1 MKNRHDFVSN
11 SSSSSF
17 ICAYEDLEH
26 TDYCGSLSTM
36 SLKQYCDE
44 YALADVFGRW
54 WFMDGIRKSFMSFV
68 DDNVLQDN
76 FGAGLY
82 YTLPKS
88 AEQDFNELAEV
99 LASSATM
106 PRDQYIDR
114 KASLKVSITNKIYD
128 ALAPKWKDVTFA
140 CIDAS
145 DDNGDEEY
153 MQDSFW
159 SGPSKKFAR
168 VFNNH

>member
-1 MKNRHDFVSN
+1 MKTRTDYVSN

-17 ICAYEDLEH
+17 ICTYEDLDNISYRGKMS
-26 TDYCGSLSTM
+26 TFDLRAYC
-36 SLKQYCDE
+36 E
-44 YALADVFGRW
+44 RYALNDVFGRW
-54 WFMDGIRKSFMSFV
+54 WFMDGICKRSMSFV

-76 FGAGLY
+76 FGNGLY
-82 YTLPKS
+82 YMLPKS

-99 LASSATM
+99 LASPATM
-106 PRDQYIDR
+106 TRDQYIDR
-114 KASLKVSITNKIYD
+114 KASLKVSIANKIYD

-145 DDNGDEEY
+145 DDNGDEQY
-153 MQDSFW
+153 MESAFY
-159 SGPSKKFAR
+159 GPEKRFSR

>member
-1 MKNRHDFVSN
+1 MKTRFDYVSN

-54 WFMDGIRKSFMSFV
+54 WFIDGIRKSFMSFV

-114 KASLKVSITNKIYD
+114 KASLKVSIANKIYD

-145 DDNGDEEY
+145 DDNGDEQY
-153 MQDSFW
+153 MESAFY
-159 SGPSKKFAR
+159 GPEKKFSR

>member
-1 MKNRHDFVSN
+1 
-11 SSSSSF
+11 
-17 ICAYEDLEH
+17 
-26 TDYCGSLSTM
+26 
-36 SLKQYCDE
+36 
-44 YALADVFGRW
+44 
-54 WFMDGIRKSFMSFV
+54 MDGICKSSMSFV

-76 FGAGLY
+76 FGDGLY
-82 YTLPKS
+82 YMLPKS

-114 KASLKVSITNKIYD
+114 KASLKVSIANKIYD

-145 DDNGDEEY
+145 DDNGDEQY
-153 MQDSFW
+153 MESAFY
-159 SGPSKKFAR
+159 GPEKRFSR

>member
-1 MKNRHDFVSN
+1 MKTRTDFVSN

-17 ICAYEDLEH
+17 ICTYEDLEH
-26 TDYCGSLSTM
+26 TDYYGSLSTM

-54 WFMDGIRKSFMSFV
+54 WFMDGIRKSSVSFV

-88 AEQDFNELAEV
+88 TEQDFNELVEV

-106 PRDQYIDR
+106 PRDQYIG
-114 KASLKVSITNKIYD
+114 KKESLKVSITNKIYD
-128 ALAPKWKDVTFA
+128 ALAPKWKGVTFA
-140 CIDAS
+140 CIEAS

-153 MQDSFW
+153 TQDSFW
-159 SGPSKKFAR
+159 TGPEKKFSR
-168 VFNNH
+168 VFSNH